1 MPQAVELRPLRTL
14 RRQRAWL
21 SRMALAVL
29 VVGLAGTFGQCLLG
43 SPGAMAQAAPAPA
56 EASMPCHPC
65 TLGSDPGTLDEMALL
80 SAHPNVV
87 LYAAVFLAVVLLWPR
102 KPRALRVPPRPL
114 LPGRPRT
121 LEFYAL
127 RI

>member
-1 MPQAVELRPLRTL
+1 MLQAVELRPLRTL
-14 RRQRAWL
+14 RRHRAWL

-43 SPGAMAQAAPAPA
+43 SPGAMAQAAPPPA

-65 TLGSDPGTLDEMALL
+65 TLDSDPITLDELPLL
-80 SAHPNVV
+80 SALPSVV
-87 LYAAVFLAVVLLWPR
+87 LYGAVFLAVVLLWPR
-102 KPRALRVPPRPL
+102 APRALRVPPGPL

-121 LEFYAL
+121 LKFYAL